1 MAFVVD
7 EQGNIT
13 CYQGDSG
20 ELTVNGLPTDKAYTV
35 YFAVQDEKR
44 NPVGDE
50 ISVNANRSPV
60 VTFVLTADLTDLWEV
75 KKNQDTATYYYGVK
89 ICDAEGKEDTLVIDG
104 SDFGEYSTITV
115 YPKKV
120 EGIING

>member
-7 EQGNIT
+7 NSGNIT

-20 ELTVNGLPTDKAYTV
+20 TLTVNGLPTDKDYSV

-44 NPVGDE
+44 NKIGSEIVVNSNYSSTISFVFLPAITDNWQVNKNDE
-50 ISVNANRSPV
+50 Y
-60 VTFVLTADLTDLWEV
+60 T
-75 KKNQDTATYYYGVK
+75 TYYYGIK
-89 ICDAEGKEDTLVIDG
+89 ICDGENLEDTLFIG
-104 SDFGEYSTITV
+104 GLDFGDNNTINV

-120 EGIING
+120 EGVI